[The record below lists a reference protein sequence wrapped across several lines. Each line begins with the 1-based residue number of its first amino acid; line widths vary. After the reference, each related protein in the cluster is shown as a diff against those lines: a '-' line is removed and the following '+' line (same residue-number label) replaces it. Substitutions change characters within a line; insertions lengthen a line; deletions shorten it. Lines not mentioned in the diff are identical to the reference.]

1 MLLAETLPDNSKT
14 EKPRNNPAV
23 AIWLSIGVGML
34 MIQILLGGITR
45 LTGSGLSITEW
56 KPLLGA
62 LPPLSEHAWEQ
73 SFAKY
78 QQIAQFKK
86 INYDFTL
93 SNYKAIFFWEW
104 FHREWARLMGVV
116 FIIPFA
122 VFIIQKK
129 IDRKMIKPLIVLF
142 LLGGLQGAIGWVMV
156 QSGLNDTDT
165 AVSHIRLAIHFMC
178 ALFLLVYLLWFTLKI
193 SVPANQIQHT
203 PSLKRLNGTLLVLLF
218 FQLIYGAFMA
228 GSHAALHAPT
238 WPDMNGAYVPAG
250 MFADGTVLHNLCYN
264 PLTIQ
269 FIHRTLAY
277 LIGITV
283 VLWFFKA
290 GKVRNGSLLYQFRWV
305 PLFLIVAQITLGVL
319 ALINSML
326 KTAIYFS
333 VIHQFTGMLLL
344 TSLVITFFLVNRQ
357 STSSDQN
364 S

>member
-1 MLLAETLPDNSKT
+1 MQLADPLQQNP
-14 EKPRNNPAV
+14 EKIEIQKNNPAV
-23 AIWLSIGVGML
+23 AIWLSVGVGMV

-62 LPPLSEHAWEQ
+62 LPPLNEHAWQQ
-73 SFAKY
+73 SFEKY
-78 QQIAQFKK
+78 QHIAQFKK

-104 FHREWARLMGVV
+104 FHREWARLMGVI

-129 IDRKMIKPLIVLF
+129 IDRKMIRPMIILF
-142 LLGGLQGAIGWVMV
+142 ILGGLQGAIGWVMV

-165 AVSHIRLAIHFMC
+165 RVNHIRLAIHFMA
-178 ALFLLVYLLWFTLKI
+178 ALFLLVYLLWFSLKV
-193 SVPANQIQHT
+193 SVPANQIQQNS
-203 PSLKRLNGTLLVLLF
+203 SLKKLNGLLLVFLF

-238 WPDMNGAYVPAG
+238 WPDINGSYVPAG
-250 MFADGTVLHNLCYN
+250 MFADGSLLQNLCYN

-277 LIGITV
+277 LIGVTV
-283 VLWFFKA
+283 VIWFIKA
-290 GKVRNGSLLYQFRWV
+290 GKVKKGSWLDQFKWV
-305 PLFLIVAQITLGVL
+305 PLMLVAVQITLGIL
-319 ALINSML
+319 ALLNSML

-333 VIHQFTGMLLL
+333 VIHQFVGMLLL
-344 TSLVITFFLVNRQ
+344 TALVITFFL
-357 STSSDQN
+357 TN
-364 S
+364 SRRTFAN